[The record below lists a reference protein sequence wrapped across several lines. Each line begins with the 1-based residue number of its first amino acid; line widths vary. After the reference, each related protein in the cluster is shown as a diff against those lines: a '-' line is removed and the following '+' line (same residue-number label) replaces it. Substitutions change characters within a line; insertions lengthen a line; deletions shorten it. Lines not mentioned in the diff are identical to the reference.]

1 MYAGIDLG
9 STNIKCAVYDRDM
22 KLLARESAPVDYYR
36 EGGVVEFD
44 ALRYAEDVVSLVK
57 RTMETAGTKSLRGIA
72 FTGQA
77 ETLVVLGEDGKPLR
91 RAISWMDDRSTE
103 ECAELEKL
111 FPHEVC
117 EAKTGQMAVLPTWPA
132 TKILWLKRNEP
143 KTYGK
148 AACYMLLKDYV
159 VFYLTGEKRSDMSIA
174 TFSFYFDIY
183 QKCWWK
189 EMLEAIGVRES
200 QLPPLC
206 EPLSIAGNL
215 LPAHKEMLGLTEDC
229 FVSVGTLDHFAG
241 MIGTGAA
248 WLASA
253 VGRGVPHLGQNL
265 ASSRVNALQLG
276 HLIGTSRSLG
286 LA

>member
-9 STNIKCAVYDRDM
+9 STNIKCAIYDRDM

-57 RTMETAGTKSLRGIA
+57 RTMETAGTKALRGMA

-132 TKILWLKRNEP
+132 TKILWLRRHEP
-143 KTYGK
+143 ETFEK
-148 AACYMLLKDYV
+148 AACYMLLHI
-159 VFYLTGEKRSDMSIA
+159 T
-174 TFSFYFDIY
+174 
-183 QKCWWK
+183 
-189 EMLEAIGVRES
+189 
-200 QLPPLC
+200 
-206 EPLSIAGNL
+206 
-215 LPAHKEMLGLTEDC
+215 
-229 FVSVGTLDHFAG
+229 VS
-241 MIGTGAA
+241 
-248 WLASA
+248 
-253 VGRGVPHLGQNL
+253 
-265 ASSRVNALQLG
+265 
-276 HLIGTSRSLG
+276 
-286 LA
+286 